1 MSFNLDRVIAVRTN
15 KTVYRDGDK
24 AIKVFDKDYKKADV
38 LNEALNQARIE
49 ETGLNIPKIL
59 EVSLVEDGKWAIVSE
74 YIPGKTL
81 DRLMAENPDKYDEYL
96 ELFVD
101 LQIKV
106 HSMKS
111 PLLNKLKDKMN
122 RKISEADLDA
132 TTRYDLHTRLEGM
145 PKHNKVCHGDFNP
158 SNIIISEDGTPYI
171 LDWSHATQ
179 GNASADVAR
188 TYLLF
193 WLNGD
198 MTGADKY
205 LDLFCKKSDT
215 AKQYIQ
221 KWLPI
226 VAASQSVKGNPK
238 EREFLLSWVNVVEY
252 E

>member
-1 MSFNLDRVIAVRTN
+1 MSFNLDRVIAVRN
-15 KTVYRDGDK
+15 SKIVYRDGDK
-24 AIKVFDKDYKKADV
+24 SIKVFDKEYKKADV

-49 ETGLNIPKIL
+49 ETGLNIPRVQ
-59 EVSLVEDGKWAIVSE
+59 EVSVVEDGKWAIVTD
-74 YIPGKTL
+74 YIEGKTL
-81 DRLMAENPDKYDEYL
+81 SRLMDENPDKYDEYL

-101 LQIKV
+101 LQIQV
-106 HSMKS
+106 HSMRC
-111 PLLNKLKDKMN
+111 PLLTKLKDKMN
-122 RKISEADLDA
+122 RKITEADLDA
-132 TTRYDLHTRLEGM
+132 TTRYELHTRLEGM
-145 PKHNKVCHGDFNP
+145 PKHNKVCHGDFRP
-158 SNIIISEDGTPYI
+158 SNIIIAEDGTPYI
-171 LDWSHATQ
+171 IDWSHATQ

-193 WLNGD
+193 WLKGD
-198 MTGADKY
+198 IEGAHKY